1 MRHKT
6 ILINPYYIKKVDPSI
21 RIVKI
26 KQEVGDFVITL
37 PGAYHCGFNWGFNI
51 AEAVNF
57 ATSKWL
63 TIFPKCS
70 RCKCSP
76 DNVRI
81 SPKLFYANLV
91 KNDSKLKNNQ
101 HVRELK
107 KEVDTMQEESTDDS
121 DKEQASS
128 GRMGRMGR
136 MVNEPSH
143 RMGRMLT
150 ASSKETKKT
159 AKHVKAQYSI
169 SDTVLKWPP
178 TLR

>member
-6 ILINPYYIKKVDPSI
+6 ILINPYYIKKIDPTI

-57 ATSKWL
+57 ATSRWL
-63 TIFPKCS
+63 TIFPRCS

-81 SPKLFYANLV
+81 SPKLFYSNLI

-101 HVRELK
+101 YVRELK
-107 KEVDTMQEESTDDS
+107 KEVDILAEDSTDDS
-121 DKEQASS
+121 DREQPSS

-136 MVNEPSH
+136 IAVQTPG
-143 RMGRMLT
+143 RMGRMAVLP
-150 ASSKETKKT
+150 
-159 AKHVKAQYSI
+159 AKNNGKILPNAKARYPQTQI
-169 SDTVLKWPP
+169 VPRLPP
-178 TLR
+178 IPK

>member
-21 RIVKI
+21 KIVKI
-26 KQEVGDFVITL
+26 KQEPGDFVVTL

-57 ATSKWL
+57 ATSRWL
-63 TIFPKCS
+63 TIFPRCS

-81 SPKLFYANLV
+81 SPKLFYTNLI
-91 KNDSKLKNNQ
+91 KNDSKLKNNA
-101 HVRELK
+101 HVKELK
-107 KEVDTMQEESTDDS
+107 KEVDNLVEESTDDS
-121 DKEQASS
+121 DREQTSS

-136 MVNEPSH
+136 MAIQSS
-143 RMGRMLT
+143 GRMRRMAVLP
-150 ASSKETKKT
+150 AKKSKSPKEN
-159 AKHVKAQYSI
+159 
-169 SDTVLKWPP
+169 LKV
-178 TLR
+178 R

>member
-6 ILINPYYIKKVDPSI
+6 ILINPYYIKKIDPTI
-21 RIVKI
+21 KIVKI

-57 ATSKWL
+57 ATSRWL
-63 TIFPKCS
+63 TIFPRCS

-81 SPKLFYANLV
+81 SPKLFYSNLI
-91 KNDSKLKNNQ
+91 KNDSKLKTNSF
-101 HVRELK
+101 VRELK
-107 KEVDTMQEESTDDS
+107 KEVDILAEDSTDDS
-121 DKEQASS
+121 DREQPTS

-136 MVNEPSH
+136 MAVQSPG
-143 RMGRMLT
+143 RMGRM
-150 ASSKETKKT
+150 AIPPVKKAGRAALN
-159 AKHVKAQYSI
+159 AKARYYSPHL
-169 SDTVLKWPP
+169 VPRLPP
-178 TLR
+178 TTR